1 MSHLI
6 SRRPR
11 SQASDHAPNAAAA
24 WCAHAFFDRGRAN
37 REDAGNRRGAGI
49 FLDVQVVV
57 LKRWQF
63 TNVVNT
69 RHNRFLRL

>member
-1 MSHLI
+1 MPSLTAVAQTEKM
-6 SRRPR
+6 P
-11 SQASDHAPNAAAA
+11 ATD
-24 WCAHAFFDRGRAN
+24 
-37 REDAGNRRGAGI
+37 EGAGI